1 METGPVQPKKIDV
14 GAAIM
19 ETLSRVEVMG
29 ANDSERS
36 RLLNILEQYQKGQVT
51 ADEALQAAD
60 DTEKSKLDYH

>member
-1 METGPVQPKKIDV
+1 METGSIEPKKIDV

-29 ANDSERS
+29 ANDSEKS
-36 RLLNILEQYQKGQVT
+36 RLFNVLKRYQKGEIT
-51 ADEALQAAD
+51 ADQALQAAD